1 MRVALTTHGSRSRAL
16 GIAVAALTACVL
28 ALLAQPGVVH
38 SQIFNAALV
47 DGGPQFPGVSTLRMI
62 GSVKSDSITISTV
75 PGIADP
81 SKTFVQVVDL
91 EGITEVPT
99 GCFRKDA
106 NTIHCPV
113 ELVGAIFINLD
124 DGNDGVKNLTSIRT
138 AIFGGGGLDVID
150 GAGDDVLN
158 GGPGNDKLVGQE
170 GNDRLIGGPGNDRI
184 YGGRGKDIVDCG
196 AGKHDLGVGGPGRDL
211 GRRCETVK
219 H

>member
-1 MRVALTTHGSRSRAL
+1 MRIASIIRGSTSRA
-16 GIAVAALTACVL
+16 GIFGGAALIVCAL
-28 ALLAQPGVVH
+28 ALLTQPGSVRGE
-38 SQIFNAALV
+38 IENAALV

-62 GSVKSDSITISTV
+62 GSVQSDSITISTV

-91 EGITEVPT
+91 EGISVVPN

-106 NTIHCPV
+106 TTIHCPV

-138 AIFGGGGLDVID
+138 AVFGGGGLDVID
-150 GAGDDVLN
+150 GAGDDLLN
-158 GGPGNDKLVGQE
+158 GGPGNDKLFGQA

-184 YGGRGKDIVDCG
+184 YGGPGRDIVDCG
-196 AGKHDLGVGGPGRDL
+196 AGKHDVGVGGPGRDL
-211 GRRCETVK
+211 GRRCETVR